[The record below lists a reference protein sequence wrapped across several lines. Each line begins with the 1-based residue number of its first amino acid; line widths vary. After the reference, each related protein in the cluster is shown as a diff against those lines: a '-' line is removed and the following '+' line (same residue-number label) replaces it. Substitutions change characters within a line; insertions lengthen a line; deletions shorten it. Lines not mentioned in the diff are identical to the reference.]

1 MPQKFRTARGWY
13 EAAAG
18 QNHADA
24 QKTLGDM
31 YRYGEGIKQN
41 DKKACQ
47 WYKKAAA
54 QGHEEAQKALNALKG

>member
-1 MPQKFRTARGWY
+1 
-13 EAAAG
+13 
-18 QNHADA
+18 
-24 QKTLGDM
+24 M